1 MNLSESEFFSLSSQM
16 SDRDVTIASLK
27 EQLRQKDSE
36 LLVTRSE
43 RDKWQMKY
51 EQLKMQQEAVEL
63 ETLAVV
69 GEDQGVCGLR
79 EGHTP
84 VGVPAVVHAEDGV

>member
-1 MNLSESEFFSLSSQM
+1 MADEIRTAE
-16 SDRDVTIASLK
+16 DATGGGGAGEPVV
-27 EQLRQKDSE
+27 EE
-36 LLVTRSE
+36 LP
-43 RDKWQMKY
+43 
-51 EQLKMQQEAVEL
+51 
-63 ETLAVV
+63 LAVV